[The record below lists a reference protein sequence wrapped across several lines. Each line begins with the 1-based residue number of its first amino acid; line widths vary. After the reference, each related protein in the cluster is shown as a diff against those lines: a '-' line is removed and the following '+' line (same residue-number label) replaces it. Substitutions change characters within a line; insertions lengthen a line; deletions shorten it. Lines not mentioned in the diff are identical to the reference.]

1 MIFGKRKYI
10 IENIQT
16 SVNKI
21 SRKIFPNNCSLFAV
35 YCSLF
40 PVYCSLITVYC
51 LLLSCGTKSDNQ
63 DFVPKPKGYNRIDLP
78 VATYLQMT
86 ENHPFSFQYSN
97 QAVLKPDTVRWA
109 EPHWMYV
116 YYPEFKAIIQ
126 LTYKPLNGDKAKL
139 AKLIDDAHKLAA
151 KHGAKAYSIQD
162 LVLKTPSGKTAML
175 MELEG
180 EVPTYLQ
187 FYTTDSTKHYLRGAL
202 YFNTALKSDS
212 LAPVI
217 DYLKKDVL
225 KLLNTLEWKK

>member
-1 MIFGKRKYI
+1 MNKGK
-10 IENIQT
+10 
-16 SVNKI
+16 
-21 SRKIFPNNCSLFAV
+21 NNCAKNVLLDWFHIRLRLFLAN
-35 YCSLF
+35 
-40 PVYCSLITVYC
+40 C
-51 LLLSCGTKSDNQ
+51 LLLTVTCLLLFNCRQKPDGS

-78 VATYLQMT
+78 VAQYQQMT
-86 ENHPFSFQYSN
+86 ENHPYSFQYST

-116 YYPEFKAIIQ
+116 YYPKLNAMIQ
-126 LTYKPLNGDKAKL
+126 LTYKPLEGDKNKM
-139 AKLIDDAHKLAA
+139 AKLIDDAYKLAA
-151 KHGAKAYSIQD
+151 KHNQKANSIQG
-162 LVLKTPSGKTAML
+162 LAIKIPSGNAML
-175 MELEG
+175 LELEG

-217 DYLKKDVL
+217 DYLKKDVV

>member
-1 MIFGKRKYI
+1 MTKSENYCVKDLLLGWSYI
-10 IENIQT
+10 RLKPL
-16 SVNKI
+16 SVNG
-21 SRKIFPNNCSLFAV
+21 FL
-35 YCSLF
+35 L
-40 PVYCSLITVYC
+40 TVVC
-51 LLLSCGTKSDNQ
+51 LLLLNCRPKSDSS
-63 DFVPKPKGYNRIDLP
+63 DFVPKPKGFNRIDLP
-78 VATYLQMT
+78 VTQYQQMT
-86 ENHPFSFQYSN
+86 ENHPFSFQYST

-116 YYPEFKAIIQ
+116 YYPKLNAMIQ
-126 LTYKPLNGDKAKL
+126 LTYKPLGGDKNKL
-139 AKLIDDAHKLAA
+139 SKLIEDAHKLVA
-151 KHGAKAYSIQD
+151 KHGQKANSIQD
-162 LVLKTPSGKTAML
+162 FVLKMPSGQKAML

-217 DYLKKDVL
+217 DYLKKDVI

>member
-1 MIFGKRKYI
+1 MRGNNNFKEKNNLKNKF
-10 IENIQT
+10 NIG
-16 SVNKI
+16 
-21 SRKIFPNNCSLFAV
+21 RWLFFNNCL
-35 YCSLF
+35 
-40 PVYCSLITVYC
+40 LIIVIC
-51 LLLSCGTKSDNQ
+51 LLYVGCRSKSENS

-78 VATYLQMT
+78 VVQYQQMT
-86 ENHPFSFQYSN
+86 ENHPFSFQYST

-116 YYPEFKAIIQ
+116 YYPKLDAMIQ
-126 LTYKPLNGDKAKL
+126 LTYKPLGGDKNKM
-139 AKLIDDAHKLAA
+139 AKLIDDAYKLAS
-151 KHGAKAYSIQD
+151 KHNQKANSIQG
-162 LVLKTPSGKTAML
+162 LAIKIPSGNAML

-217 DYLKKDVL
+217 DYLKKDVIQLL
-225 KLLNTLEWKK
+225 KTLEWKK

>member
-1 MIFGKRKYI
+1 MNRNQNFHQFSPSLK
-10 IENIQT
+10 
-16 SVNKI
+16 SI
-21 SRKIFPNNCSLFAV
+21 SAV
-35 YCSLF
+35 AKVF
-40 PVYCSLITVYC
+40 FNGQKSLIYS
-51 LLLSCGTKSDNQ
+51 LLIAQCSMLFSCGTKNTNQ

-78 VATYLQMT
+78 DTKYVQMI
-86 ENHPFSFQYSN
+86 ENHPFSFQYSD

-139 AKLIDDAHKLAA
+139 SKLIDDAHKLAA
-151 KHGAKAYSIQD
+151 KHGSKAYSIQD
-162 LVLKTPSGKTAML
+162 LVLKTPSGKSAML

-202 YFNTALKSDS
+202 YFNTAMKSDS

-217 DYLKKDVL
+217 DYLKQDVI

>member
-1 MIFGKRKYI
+1 VLQFDYLVQNYFAKFCKPRRYVLILRIEINSKYMQILKRFG
-10 IENIQT
+10 
-16 SVNKI
+16 V
-21 SRKIFPNNCSLFAV
+21 
-35 YCSLF
+35 
-40 PVYCSLITVYC
+40 
-51 LLLSCGTKSDNQ
+51 LSILMSYLVIGCRQKSDSG

-78 VATYLQMT
+78 VAQYQQMT
-86 ENHPFSFQYSN
+86 ENHPFSFQYST

-116 YYPEFKAIIQ
+116 YYPKLDAMIQ
-126 LTYKPLNGDKAKL
+126 LTYKPLGGDKNKM
-139 AKLIDDAHKLAA
+139 AKLIDDAYKLAS
-151 KHGAKAYSIQD
+151 KHNQKANSIQG
-162 LVLKTPSGKTAML
+162 LAIKIPSGNAML

-217 DYLKKDVL
+217 DYLKKDVI
-225 KLLNTLEWKK
+225 KMLNTLEWKK

>member
-1 MIFGKRKYI
+1 MN
-10 IENIQT
+10 IENNYYK
-16 SVNKI
+16 SSPSLKSI
-21 SRKIFPNNCSLFAV
+21 SAVAKVFYSLRNSLFYA
-35 YCSLF
+35 LF
-40 PVYCSLITVYC
+40 LAYGVLLI
-51 LLLSCGTKSDNQ
+51 SCGTKSDNQ

-78 VATYLQMT
+78 ATTYVQMA

-97 QAVLKPDTVRWA
+97 HAVLKPDTVRWA

-217 DYLKKDVL
+217 DYLKKDVI
-225 KLLNTLEWKK
+225 KLLNTLEWRK

>member
-1 MIFGKRKYI
+1 M
-10 IENIQT
+10 
-16 SVNKI
+16 NKI
-21 SRKIFPNNCSLFAV
+21 QNFHPFSPSSKSISAVAKVFFSWQRSLVYSLLIAQCSMLF
-35 YCSLF
+35 
-40 PVYCSLITVYC
+40 
-51 LLLSCGTKSDNQ
+51 SCGTKSNNQ

-78 VATYLQMT
+78 SAKYVQMT
-86 ENHPFSFQYSN
+86 ESHPFSFQYSN

-151 KHGAKAYSIQD
+151 KHGSKAYSIQD
-162 LVLKTPSGKTAML
+162 LVLKTPSGKSAML

-202 YFNTALKSDS
+202 YFNTAMKSDS

>member
-1 MIFGKRKYI
+1 MTDKNSFHTKNILPNWINISGKRFTATY
-10 IENIQT
+10 
-16 SVNKI
+16 
-21 SRKIFPNNCSLFAV
+21 
-35 YCSLF
+35 
-40 PVYCSLITVYC
+40 
-51 LLLSCGTKSDNQ
+51 LLLSFICVILSNCRQKNDSS

-78 VATYLQMT
+78 VAQYQQMT
-86 ENHPFSFQYSN
+86 ERHPFSFEYST

-116 YYPEFKAIIQ
+116 YYPAYQAMIQ
-126 LTYKPLNGDKAKL
+126 LTYKDLGGDKNKL
-139 AKLIDDAHKLAA
+139 SKLIDDAHKLAA
-151 KHGAKAYSIQD
+151 KHNQKAYSIQD

-175 MELEG
+175 MELDG

-202 YFNTALKSDS
+202 YFNTSLKSDS

-217 DYLKKDVL
+217 DYLKKDVI

>member
-1 MIFGKRKYI
+1 MDNFNDNFKSSPLLKVILAVAKVFYGLQK
-10 IENIQT
+10 
-16 SVNKI
+16 
-21 SRKIFPNNCSLFAV
+21 SLF
-35 YCSLF
+35 YSL
-40 PVYCSLITVYC
+40 LIAQC
-51 LLLSCGTKSDNQ
+51 LLLISCGKKGDSQ

-78 VATYLQMT
+78 VASYSQIT

-116 YYPEFKAIIQ
+116 YYPAYKAVIQ
-126 LTYKPLNGDKAKL
+126 LTYKPLNNDKTKL

-151 KHGAKAYSIQD
+151 KHNAKAYSIQD
-162 LVLKTPSGKTAML
+162 LILKTPSGKTAML

-217 DYLKKDVL
+217 EYLKKDVI

>member
-1 MIFGKRKYI
+1 MAEIKNYCMVGRFHTYLK
-10 IENIQT
+10 
-16 SVNKI
+16 
-21 SRKIFPNNCSLFAV
+21 LFNG
-35 YCSLF
+35 YCSL
-40 PVYCSLITVYC
+40 LTAYC
-51 LLLSCGTKSDNQ
+51 LLLTVNCLLFTSCRQKSENS

-78 VATYLQMT
+78 VVQYRQMT
-86 ENHPFSFQYSN
+86 ENHPFSFQYST

-116 YYPEFKAIIQ
+116 YYPKLDAMIQ
-126 LTYKPLNGDKAKL
+126 LTYKPLGGDKNKMS
-139 AKLIDDAHKLAA
+139 KLIDDAYKLAS
-151 KHGAKAYSIQD
+151 KHNQKANSIQG
-162 LVLKTPSGKTAML
+162 LAIKIPSGNAML

-217 DYLKKDVL
+217 DYLKKDVI
-225 KLLNTLEWKK
+225 KMLNTLEWKK

>member
-1 MIFGKRKYI
+1 M
-10 IENIQT
+10 
-16 SVNKI
+16 NKI
-21 SRKIFPNNCSLFAV
+21 QILYQSSPSLKSFSVVAKLFF
-35 YCSLF
+35 SL
-40 PVYCSLITVYC
+40 PKSLHYSLLIAQC
-51 LLLSCGTKSDNQ
+51 LLLISCGKKGDNQ

-78 VATYLQMT
+78 VASYSQMT

-116 YYPEFKAIIQ
+116 YYPAYKAVIQ
-126 LTYKPLNGDKAKL
+126 LTYKPLNGDKNKL

-151 KHGAKAYSIQD
+151 KHNAKAYSIQD

-217 DYLKKDVL
+217 EYLKKDVL

>member
-1 MIFGKRKYI
+1 M
-10 IENIQT
+10 
-16 SVNKI
+16 NKI
-21 SRKIFPNNCSLFAV
+21 QILYQSSPSLKSFSVVAKLFFSLRKSLF
-35 YCSLF
+35 YSL
-40 PVYCSLITVYC
+40 LIAQC
-51 LLLSCGTKSDNQ
+51 LLLISCGKKDDSQ
-63 DFVPKPKGYNRIDLP
+63 DFMPKPKGYNRIDLP
-78 VATYLQMT
+78 VASYSQMT

-116 YYPEFKAIIQ
+116 YYPAYKAVIQ
-126 LTYKPLNGDKAKL
+126 LTYKPLNGDKTKL
-139 AKLIDDAHKLAA
+139 SKLIDDAHKLAA
-151 KHGAKAYSIQD
+151 KHNAKAYSIQD
-162 LVLKTPSGKTAML
+162 LILKTPSGKTAML

-217 DYLKKDVL
+217 EYLKKDVI

>member
-1 MIFGKRKYI
+1 M
-10 IENIQT
+10 
-16 SVNKI
+16 NKTQNFYQPSI
-21 SRKIFPNNCSLFAV
+21 PLNRFSTVSKVFYGLRNCPIYLMLIAQCSLF
-35 YCSLF
+35 S
-40 PVYCSLITVYC
+40 
-51 LLLSCGTKSDNQ
+51 SCGNKSDNQ
-63 DFVPKPKGYNRIDLP
+63 DFSPKPKGYNRIDLP
-78 VATYLQMT
+78 VAIYRQMT
-86 ENHPFSFQYSN
+86 ENHPYSFQYSN
-97 QAVLKPDTVRWA
+97 YAVLKPDTVRWA

-116 YYPEFKAIIQ
+116 YYPEFKAMVQ
-126 LTYKPLNGDKAKL
+126 LTYKPLNGDKNKL

-151 KHGAKAYSIQD
+151 KHNAKAYSIQD

-202 YFNTALKSDS
+202 YFNTSLKSDS

-217 DYLKKDVL
+217 EYLKKDVI

>member
-1 MIFGKRKYI
+1 MYMR
-10 IENIQT
+10 
-16 SVNKI
+16 
-21 SRKIFPNNCSLFAV
+21 
-35 YCSLF
+35 
-40 PVYCSLITVYC
+40 
-51 LLLSCGTKSDNQ
+51 LLSRLGLFSIVLIILLSSCRKKTDSG

-78 VATYLQMT
+78 MAEYQQMT
-86 ENHPFSFQYSN
+86 ENHPFSFQYST

-116 YYPEFKAIIQ
+116 YYPNLKAMIQ
-126 LTYKPLNGDKAKL
+126 LTYKPLGGDKNKL
-139 AKLIDDAHKLAA
+139 MKLIDDAHKLAA
-151 KHGAKAYSIQD
+151 RHGQKAYSIRD
-162 LVLKTPSGKTAML
+162 LILKTPSGKSAML

-217 DYLKKDVL
+217 DYLKKDVIH
-225 KLLNTLEWKK
+225 LLNTLEWKK